1 MCDYSLQGLPN
12 RLAVAGERLVTHR
25 FRTGSIGM
33 ASPIDVRAATT
44 PKTSS
49 SGGWWKA
56 LRLWLIPEMQL
67 NQVPAVCI
75 PPGSRLRMSEV
86 PERLR
91 TWFAL
96 REVEEV
102 TFVQLSADAFQYRD
116 AIQFYN
122 GYQMSIQNL
131 REGLPFQVL
140 RLDVD
145 ERSPDNISLVCS
157 EEAA

>member
-1 MCDYSLQGLPN
+1 
-12 RLAVAGERLVTHR
+12 
-25 FRTGSIGM
+25 
-33 ASPIDVRAATT
+33 
-44 PKTSS
+44 
-49 SGGWWKA
+49 
-56 LRLWLIPEMQL
+56 
-67 NQVPAVCI
+67 
-75 PPGSRLRMSEV
+75 MSEV

-145 ERSPDNISLVCS
+145 ERSPDNLDLVCS